1 MSSTMPKITV
11 IIENEQPTTLEQY
24 EEQEVEITCPV
35 ATQDQILNESNKE
48 VAIQD
53 HSYGPTGSS
62 SKQCGNCGYFN
73 MTASML
79 DCIHKEAAEEKEAE
93 EEEEGVGYC
102 QQFHFICSAKNVCE
116 SWMKGGP
123 ITDHIEEPR
132 DDETML
138 GKRFI

>member
-11 IIENEQPTTLEQY
+11 TIENEQPTTLEQY

-62 SKQCGNCGYFN
+62 SKR
-73 MTASML
+73 S
-79 DCIHKEAAEEKEAE
+79 
-93 EEEEGVGYC
+93 
-102 QQFHFICSAKNVCE
+102 SR
-116 SWMKGGP
+116 P
-123 ITDHIEEPR
+123 ITQAELQSIVTGLEQQAKGDAANE
-132 DDETML
+132 
-138 GKRFI
+138 